1 MNLKFFR
8 LFESNRDE
16 VSYTATIFNMLVT
29 IVTALALVTDSWM
42 TLEAKYITIKRNST
56 FTYSQP
62 YETLTFDTWPG
73 HACNKIG
80 TRQFWYPARFGHF
93 MDQYGHAHITF
104 HYNDIVMVDCITP
117 SIANLFYVII
127 SLSFIGMI
135 TSFSAGLLTL
145 FAPSFGFLVW
155 MRRNVVLELF
165 NLLLISLALMAAII
179 SHYEVTSMHQNAI
192 VNVGTG
198 MYEVTAAALLMFSSI
213 GCSIRHHS
221 AVRKIRR
228 IENKR
233 FICSR
238 ALRSWQDYNQRTEDM
253 RPIIR
258 DPYYDDERIIA
269 FAHQC
274 QLQQQQQQQSQPLQE
289 HPHSY
294 DNPSMISDEG
304 IIPF

>member
-1 MNLKFFR
+1 
-8 LFESNRDE
+8 
-16 VSYTATIFNMLVT
+16 
-29 IVTALALVTDSWM
+29 
-42 TLEAKYITIKRNST
+42 
-56 FTYSQP
+56 
-62 YETLTFDTWPG
+62 
-73 HACNKIG
+73 
-80 TRQFWYPARFGHF
+80 
-93 MDQYGHAHITF
+93 
-104 HYNDIVMVDCITP
+104 
-117 SIANLFYVII
+117 
-127 SLSFIGMI
+127 
-135 TSFSAGLLTL
+135 
-145 FAPSFGFLVW
+145 
-155 MRRNVVLELF
+155 
-165 NLLLISLALMAAII
+165 
-179 SHYEVTSMHQNAI
+179 MHQNAI

-274 QLQQQQQQQSQPLQE
+274 QLQQQQQQSQPLQE

-294 DNPSMISDEG
+294 DNPSMVSDEG